1 MHSTSLRLVIII
13 IIMGI
18 RELSRGIG
26 LWAML
31 EDAKELED
39 NQAVIEASGLLGRGQ
54 GSITMNK

>member
-1 MHSTSLRLVIII
+1 
-13 IIMGI
+13 MGI

-26 LWAML
+26 LWAIL

-54 GSITMNK
+54 GPITMNK